1 MGKVERSDDQGHL
14 QNQMSALLKPTTIT
28 VTKEFVA
35 HADSM
40 WERRGQGGKRI
51 FKSREKC
58 DALLY
63 EHHLLTHKYVSPPT
77 HLAHDF
83 IWNGWKV
90 DVKEVNGANFN
101 IQKGKLQRYIDYVN
115 KGQLALFLFYET
127 DRDINVLLKEGDA
140 VNVQPLYVLP
150 AKTVLKSTN
159 ESIKSKTHDAFIDK
173 STLKMLSE
181 PDNE

>member
-1 MGKVERSDDQGHL
+1 MNV
-14 QNQMSALLKPTTIT
+14 LLKPVTIT
-28 VTKEFVA
+28 VTKDFIV
-35 HADSM
+35 HAESM
-40 WERRGQGGKRI
+40 WAKRDKDGKRI
-51 FKSREKC
+51 FVSREKC

-63 EHHLLTHKYVSPPT
+63 EHHLLTHKYVSPPC

-83 IWNGWKV
+83 VWNGWKV
-90 DVKEVNGANFN
+90 DVKEVNGAYFN
-101 IQKGKLQRYIDYVN
+101 IQKGKFKRYIDYVN
-115 KGQLALFLFYET
+115 KGELSHFLFYES
-127 DRDINVLLKEGDA
+127 DRDFHGILKEGDV
-140 VNVQPLYVLP
+140 VNIIPLYVLP